1 MPVYEPKDY
10 EKVIKRI
17 QGKIKALHIEMGAC
31 LSEEAVEAFEA
42 SHKVK
47 LPQAYRLFLQKV
59 GNGCEHVLNPL
70 EKCPCEKLDEPFM
83 LDTFWLW
90 EEDDREE
97 ELIQA
102 DMENKVYRGNLE
114 LADKGCGMSYNLIV
128 TGRCRGE
135 VWDFADVGIQPC
147 CERQDFLGWFELW
160 LDEGDEVDYFKD
172 YVYDGDQE

>member
-128 TGRCRGE
+128 TGKCRGKY
-135 VWDFADVGIQPC
+135 GISQMWASSPAASGRIFSDGLSC
-147 CERQDFLGWFELW
+147 GWMTAT
-160 LDEGDEVDYFKD
+160 K
-172 YVYDGDQE
+172 